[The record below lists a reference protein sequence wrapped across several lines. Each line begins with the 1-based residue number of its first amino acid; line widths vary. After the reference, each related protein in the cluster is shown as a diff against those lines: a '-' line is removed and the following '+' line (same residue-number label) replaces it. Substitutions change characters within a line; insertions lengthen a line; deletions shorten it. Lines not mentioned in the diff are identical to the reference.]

1 LLIRDLQNST
11 LEAAQVLGR
20 TLERWKDPLVEYF
33 RNRWTNGFTEAIN
46 GNAKALQ
53 KRARGFKN
61 FVNYRAKTLN
71 ACFY

>member
-1 LLIRDLQNST
+1 
-11 LEAAQVLGR
+11 EA
-20 TLERWKDPLVEYF
+20 T
-33 RNRWTNGFTEAIN
+33 N

-61 FVNYRAKTLN
+61 FVNYRLKTLN